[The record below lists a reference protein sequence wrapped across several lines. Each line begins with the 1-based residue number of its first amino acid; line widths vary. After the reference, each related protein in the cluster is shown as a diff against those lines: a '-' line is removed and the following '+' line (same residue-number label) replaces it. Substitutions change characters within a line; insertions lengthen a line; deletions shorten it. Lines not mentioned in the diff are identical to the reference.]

1 MKYLINRGGRLW
13 EEKVDIEFVSKLD
26 TYLDRGGAHRE
37 RKTKMLVETVCRG
50 QCLWEGIH
58 PFVPEWALIRVCEPR
73 IQRAFSRWSV
83 NTRYALLTTQ
93 SKLSPS
99 VLWQKRTF
107 HWNRSNWFCQRKG
120 SCLDPLFQLGG
131 YLPRQGKTG

>member
-58 PFVPEWALIRVCEPR
+58 PFVPEWARSE
-73 IQRAFSRWSV
+73 SV
-83 NTRYALLTTQ
+83 NQESNVLLAVGV
-93 SKLSPS
+93 SMSS
-99 VLWQKRTF
+99 VVDRTKF
-107 HWNRSNWFCQRKG
+107 G
-120 SCLDPLFQLGG
+120 VGVLLAIIA
-131 YLPRQGKTG
+131 